1 MAIAMRYYCLFCR
14 AGAEKT
20 FSKNLRFLL
29 CRDYPSCDEFSVM
42 FPVRLISERKNGQ
55 WKSKEQPLL
64 PGYVFLYLND
74 DDPFPSLQVRQCDG
88 FYRVLKYTDGSTD
101 LRGPDREYAHWIRS
115 HGGVLKPSKVS
126 FDAGNMITVISGPLK
141 DMQGK
146 VVKLDKH
153 KKRVIVAFEFAGEIR
168 EVNLSVEFVSK
179 EAD

>member
-1 MAIAMRYYCLFCR
+1 MRYYCLFCR

-20 FSKNLRFLL
+20 FAKNLRFLL
-29 CRDYPSCDEFSVM
+29 KRDYPACDDASVL
-42 FPVRLISERKNGQ
+42 FPVRLLTERRQGV

-88 FYRVLKYTDGSTD
+88 YYRVLKYTDGSSD
-101 LRGPDREYAHWIRS
+101 LRGPDLEYAQWIRS
-115 HGGVLKPSKVS
+115 HGGVLKPSQVS
-126 FDAGNMITVISGPLK
+126 LDAGNAITVISGPLK
-141 DMQGK
+141 DMRGR

-153 KKRVIVAFEFAGEIR
+153 KKRVVVAFEFAGELR

-179 EAD
+179 ETD